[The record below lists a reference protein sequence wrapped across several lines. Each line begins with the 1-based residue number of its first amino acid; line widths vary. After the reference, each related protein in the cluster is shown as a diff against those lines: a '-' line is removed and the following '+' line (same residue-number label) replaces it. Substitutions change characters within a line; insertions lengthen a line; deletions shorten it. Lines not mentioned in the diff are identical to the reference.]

1 MVGGSLEFGNAR
13 QAPDLACTLS
23 FMATLDKALEL
34 ANVSLKKYDPTKARP
49 VQTGDHTTL
58 SIGKF
63 TTLLITG
70 LKKDLTKFPDIVS
83 CINNP
88 DKMQELL
95 EEWSSEHYEQEE
107 YEQKPIPKELEHLTL
122 NVDTSSSRRE
132 ERYFCTT
139 EDELR
144 SDKISGTYYIDKSG
158 LTPQEA
164 VITAR
169 AVVPRY
175 LPRRTLGVHKVTDPQ
190 TKEETKLYNTYVPA
204 SWDLWRRDNP
214 AEWNKLPSKPP
225 SDLMEMIKHI
235 IPLKAEREYFYA
247 WTWTSIERRAYVFL
261 VLQGIP
267 GLGKNR
273 LQVLL
278 NALHGKSNAVNG
290 KRETF
295 GANGSKFNGQLF
307 GSTLAWFDELK
318 YDNEM
323 EPRMKEYQNDTASK
337 ELKGVDAT
345 GSSDLFCSMVISNNY
360 QRDNYILF
368 NSRKF
373 APILLG
379 TTPLKELML
388 ESIIGEISDKLDESR
403 PAFDVKYVA
412 QIAKWI
418 LKIGPKYAGNYP
430 RLEYQGPKFWELA
443 HSSMSRWQKV
453 LVVALTTRNTNGY
466 FPGWHEAKKAFQWTQ
481 VEAALRRKKDLS
493 DKDYRDPSTVKA
505 FFDNYRDT
513 DGKAVF
519 KTKPFTGSIL
529 QDFWVWPLQGVE
541 SVLGAVTVETEEGE
555 KIRIMDQGPLE
566 RPKGLSAFQ
575 WKKMKAQME
584 KKEKDNEADLL

>member
-1 MVGGSLEFGNAR
+1 MASL
-13 QAPDLACTLS
+13 S
-23 FMATLDKALEL
+23 KALEQ
-34 ANVSLKKYDPTKARP
+34 ANITLRKYDPQKARP

-58 SIGKF
+58 SISKF
-63 TTLLITG
+63 TSL
-70 LKKDLTKFPDIVS
+70 IVS
-83 CINNP
+83 GLQKHLASFPEIVACINNP

-95 EEWSSEHYEQEE
+95 EEWAEE
-107 YEQKPIPKELEHLTL
+107 NGSGSNVGVVVPEDLEDLTL
-122 NVDTSSSRRE
+122 NVDTSATRTGN
-132 ERYFCTT
+132 RYFCTT
-139 EDELR
+139 ADEL
-144 SDKISGTYYIDKSG
+144 KEEKVSGEYYIDKCG
-158 LTPQEA
+158 LDLQQA
-164 VITAR
+164 INTAR

-175 LPRRTLGVHKVTDPQ
+175 LPRHSLGIHTHTDP
-190 TKEETKLYNTYVPA
+190 TTNRKINFYNTYVPA
-204 SWDLWRRDNP
+204 PWALWKMKNP
-214 AEWNKLPSKPP
+214 KEWEKLPSKPP
-225 SDLMEMIKHI
+225 SDLIEMIKHI
-235 IPLKAEREYFYA
+235 IPLKEEREYFYA
-247 WTWTSIERRAYVFL
+247 WTYTSIERRAYVFL

-278 NALHGKSNAVNG
+278 NALHGKSNSVNG

-373 APILLG
+373 APIVLG
-379 TTPLKELML
+379 TVPLKELMS
-388 ESIIGEISDKLDESR
+388 EEIIGKISDKLDESN
-403 PAFDVKYVA
+403 PNFDVKYVA

-418 LKIGPKYAGNYP
+418 LKIGPKYEANYT

-453 LVVALTTRNTNGY
+453 VVVALTTRNTKGY
-466 FPGWHEAKKAFQWTQ
+466 FPGWNESKKMFQWTQ

-513 DGKAVF
+513 EGKKVF
-519 KTKPFTGSIL
+519 ETKAFTGSIL
-529 QDFWVWPLQGVE
+529 QDFWVWPIQGVE
-541 SVLGAVTVETEEGE
+541 SVLGAVTVETEEGD
-555 KIRIMDQGPLE
+555 RISLLEQGPVE
-566 RPKGLSAFQ
+566 RPKGISNFQ
-575 WKKMKAQME
+575 WQKMKAQLE
-584 KKEKDNEADLL
+584 KSKKEESDNDLL